1 MEHSFWDEQVERAAQ
16 LYWFM
21 ENDGG
26 KTLNCENYQ
35 ESYRKYYRM
44 DIPLEKVPKQSMDN
58 FMVSLVGA
66 QHQRTLGSR
75 IRPIFITDD
84 NEVKI
89 KPELRKKLLA
99 TSGINQDASIVSVR
113 MRK

>member
-1 MEHSFWDEQVERAAQ
+1 
-16 LYWFM
+16 
-21 ENDGG
+21 
-26 KTLNCENYQ
+26 
-35 ESYRKYYRM
+35 M